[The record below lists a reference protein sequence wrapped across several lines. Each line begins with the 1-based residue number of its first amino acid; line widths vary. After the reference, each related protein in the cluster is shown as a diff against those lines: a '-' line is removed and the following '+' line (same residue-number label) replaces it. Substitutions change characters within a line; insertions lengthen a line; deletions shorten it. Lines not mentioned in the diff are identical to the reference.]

1 MSYLHVYFTTLFML
15 ASKFQMKES
24 VNKVVTSSMLK
35 HYTLNT
41 AEGSVSMMP
50 ITLVAKQPKRK
61 RNERNYLIV

>member
-1 MSYLHVYFTTLFML
+1 
-15 ASKFQMKES
+15 MKES

-41 AEGSVSMMP
+41 VVGSVSMMP